1 MIIVIVILA
10 GMLLSSFLVVAAV
23 MLSSWV
29 SQKEGQREVF
39 DEESMLY
46 EKSDT
51 SVPNGSI
58 EV

>member
-10 GMLLSSFLVVAAV
+10 GMILSSFLVVAAV

-39 DEESMLY
+39 NEESMLY
-46 EKSDT
+46 DNSGVT
-51 SVPNGSI
+51 VPNGSS

>member
-46 EKSDT
+46 DNSDT

>member
-10 GMLLSSFLVVAAV
+10 GMILSSFLVVAAV

-39 DEESMLY
+39 NEESMLY
-46 EKSDT
+46 DNSGV
-51 SVPNGSI
+51 SVPNGSS

>member
-10 GMLLSSFLVVAAV
+10 GMILSSFLVVAAV

-39 DEESMLY
+39 NEESMLY
-46 EKSDT
+46 DNSGA
-51 SVPNGSI
+51 SVPNGSS